1 LGFLLDGIRE
11 GVLLHGGGCE
21 QSAGLPAVVGL
32 FVLFET
38 AAGGPL
44 VSLRSTSLR
53 LASGNVQRP
62 SRADRRDSGDDETF
76 DSRSWV
82 GGYGWLLAR
91 DEGFCYLLA
100 HLFYA

>member
-1 LGFLLDGIRE
+1 MGFLLDGIRE

-53 LASGNVQRP
+53 LACGKSTAAQLYPVL
-62 SRADRRDSGDDETF
+62 TT
-76 DSRSWV
+76 
-82 GGYGWLLAR
+82 LAR
-91 DEGFCYLLA
+91 
-100 HLFYA
+100 